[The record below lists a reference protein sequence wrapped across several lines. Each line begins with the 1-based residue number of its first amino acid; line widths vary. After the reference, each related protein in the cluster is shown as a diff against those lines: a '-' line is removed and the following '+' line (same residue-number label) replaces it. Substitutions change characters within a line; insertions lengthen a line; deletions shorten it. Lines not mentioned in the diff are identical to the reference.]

1 MASAKQIVANRRNC
15 KKSKGPVTEQGKAKT
30 SMNAIKHGLYSE
42 QHIAVGE
49 DTLHYKSYVDM
60 MLKTYSIFDAVS
72 GFMVKKI
79 IEYSW
84 RLDRFS
90 VIETGILNVEMH
102 GYDKDMSKPFMGK
115 IRDKSFGSNV
125 KKQIDKKSEL
135 MASAFVK
142 DCNGGDR
149 LMKLSTMEGRVLS
162 RLNNL
167 IQQYLRYKKSK
178 GKKI

>member
-1 MASAKQIVANRRNC
+1 MATIKQIQANRKNC
-15 KKSKGPVTEQGKAKT
+15 KKSTGPKTHFGKAKV
-30 SMNAIKHGLYSE
+30 SLNAFKHGLYAE
-42 QHIAVGE
+42 HHIALGE
-49 DTLHYKSYVDM
+49 DTAHFKAYVDM
-60 MLKTYSIFDAVS
+60 MLEDFEVFDMLS
-72 GFMVKKI
+72 SLMVKKI

-102 GYDKDMSKPFMGK
+102 GYDRDMTKPYMGK
-115 IRDKSFGSNV
+115 IKDQSFTASV
-125 KKQIDKKSEL
+125 KNKIDKKSEL

-178 GKKI
+178 GKEI

>member
-1 MASAKQIVANRRNC
+1 MASLKQIRANRKNC
-15 KKSKGPVTEQGKAKT
+15 KKSTGPVTDSGKAKV
-30 SMNAIKHGLYSE
+30 SINAFKHGLYAE
-42 QHIAVGE
+42 HHIAVGE
-49 DTLHYKSYVDM
+49 DTAHFKAYVDM
-60 MLKTYSIFDAVS
+60 MLEDFKVFDVVS
-72 GFMVKKI
+72 GLMVKKI

-125 KKQIDKKSEL
+125 KKQIDKRSEL

-178 GKKI
+178 GKEI